1 MKDARQKAQELYNNL
16 RTVPPNNI
24 RAGKISEW
32 NKIAEQDI
40 SAIEQAL
47 KEAAKADDACL
58 VHPCPYCEPDNNK
71 LPTLEEARKE
81 MSSRPLFGESY
92 REGFMQGCSW
102 FKSRLKNVGE

>member
-24 RAGKISEW
+24 RAGKIAEW

-47 KEAAKADDACL
+47 QEAAKVEWPSEDEIQDT
-58 VHPCPYCEPDNNK
+58 YFRGE
-71 LPTLEEARKE
+71 TWQR
-81 MSSRPLFGESY
+81 SREFY
-92 REGFMQGCSW
+92 RW
-102 FKSRLKNVGE
+102 LKSRLKNVGEYNYE